1 MDQNNEYPRRV
12 EFETDNSWQA
22 VKYYRETTTPKII
35 QKVIR
40 YSGGYIENE
49 RQASYVVLGFVVFA
63 IIISLFLFFG
73 DSSSNDERVTPSIP
87 AAEVVN
93 PNFFRP

>member
-1 MDQNNEYPRRV
+1 MDQNNEPHRV
-12 EFETDNSWQA
+12 EFETDSWQA
-22 VKYYRETTTPKII
+22 VKYYRETTAPKII
-35 QKVIR
+35 QKVMK
-40 YSGGYIENE
+40 YSGGYIKDEK
-49 RQASYVVLGFVVFA
+49 QASYVVLGFVALA

-73 DSSSNDERVTPSIP
+73 DSSSNDERVIPSIP